1 MYVRW
6 IVCFWVVLLTLT
18 AVGWSADPNGS
29 DPYLPELTVTAPP
42 DADYTALPQRD
53 LLARPQTESPG
64 LETATSVVGRK
75 EIEEQHAF
83 SVVDALKYTP
93 GAWTETR
100 GRKVKQFFSVRGQ
113 RYPYPG
119 YLVDGAWFREFHEI
133 NYYLSAAN
141 FDRIEVMR
149 SSSAMLHGP
158 GGMTGVINLIPRSY
172 EQQETQVEGLYGT
185 YNTYRGY
192 VTHGT
197 PQGRLGYAVSAGTYH
212 TDGASNMNARENMNN
227 LYGRLEYRLSDDWTL
242 SWTNIGLIGDR
253 QFKLAQAPVTSN
265 LLTREEYMD
274 PMYSY
279 ITVAKLRHQSSDDQ
293 VTEILAN
300 YGGRRFDGYSSQS
313 PGVMRLE
320 EDYEYGTSVIHTRKL
335 TVNNTLRI
343 GALFNRWVSPTGKRF
358 YWGREAD
365 IRTYSGMIVDDHQF
379 GKLNTSLG
387 YRYTREHLQKFGGF
401 NVEGSAAGLSSVQID
416 DEWGDPLH
424 AVNWGSSYALTE
436 ELSLFGNL
444 SWAQLAAQP
453 GMLDTNLNRPG
464 NEDRYKVDLGAKRQI
479 PWGQIGLTTF
489 YVYQDNAALAT
500 STTVQDADG
509 TDHVLFTS
517 GDRRNYGVELDLKT
531 NRFDNGLQGFVNVT
545 VMQTLR
551 NSDGTWQEDEEVP
564 DALVGGGASYLA
576 DPFEVACFVRY
587 SSSYENSRFM
597 SGGATAPLGDYTEI
611 TGQLTYK
618 HDPSTDF
625 FVRIENMTNDEY
637 STVAGYP
644 HDGTLFY
651 VGAVKRFQ

>member
-1 MYVRW
+1 MLVRW
-6 IVCFWVVLLTLT
+6 IVCSWVLLLLLNTSI
-18 AVGWSADPNGS
+18 WSADPNTS
-29 DPYLPELTVTAPP
+29 DPFLPELTVTAPS
-42 DADYTALPQRD
+42 DADYTTLPQRD
-53 LLARPQTESPG
+53 LVMRPLTESPG

-158 GGMTGVINLIPRSY
+158 GGMTGMINLVPRTY

-185 YNTYRGY
+185 HNTYRGY

-197 PQGRLGYAVSAGTYH
+197 TQDRLGYAVSAGTYH
-212 TDGASNMNARENMNN
+212 TDGSSNMNAQENMNN
-227 LYGRLEYRLSDDWTL
+227 LYGRLQYRLSDDWSF

-253 QFKLAQAPVTSN
+253 ELKLALPPVSN
-265 LLTREEYMD
+265 ALLTLRESFD
-274 PMYSY
+274 PMHSY
-279 ITVAKLRHQSSDDQ
+279 ITVAKFRHQSSEDQ
-293 VTEILAN
+293 ATEILAN
-300 YGGRRFDGYSSQS
+300 YGGRRFDGFSSVR

-320 EDYEYGTSVIHTRKL
+320 EDYEYGTSVIHTRAL
-335 TVNNTLRI
+335 TENNTLRM
-343 GALFNRWVSPTGKRF
+343 GALINRWVSPTGKRF

-365 IRTYSGMIVDDHQF
+365 IRTYSGMIVDEHQF
-379 GKLNTSLG
+379 GQLNTSLG

-401 NVEGSAAGLSSVQID
+401 SVEGSAAGLTTAQID
-416 DEWGDPLH
+416 DEWGKPLH
-424 AVNWGSSYALTE
+424 AVNFGSSYALTQDV
-436 ELSLFGNL
+436 SLFGNL
-444 SWAQLAAQP
+444 SWAQLSAQP

-464 NEDRYKVDLGAKRQI
+464 NEDRYKADLGAKKQI
-479 PWGQIGLTTF
+479 HWAEIGVTAF
-489 YVYQDNAALAT
+489 YVYQDNAALA
-500 STTVQDADG
+500 SSAIVLDADG
-509 TDHVLFTS
+509 IDHVLFVA
-517 GDRRNYGVELDLKT
+517 GDRRNYGTELDIKT
-531 NRFDNGLQGFVNVT
+531 NRFDNGLQGFFNVT

-551 NSDGTWQEDEEVP
+551 NSGGAWQEDEEVP
-564 DALVGGGASYLA
+564 DVLVGGGASYLA
-576 DPFEVACFVRY
+576 DPFEIACFVRH
-587 SSSYENSRFM
+587 SSSYENNRFM
-597 SGGATAPLGDYTEI
+597 SGGATAPLGDYTEV
-611 TGQLTYK
+611 TGQVTYK
-618 HDPSTDF
+618 HDPSTDL
-625 FVRIENMTNDEY
+625 FVRVENMTNDEY

-644 HDGTLFY
+644 HDGMLFY
-651 VGAVKRFQ
+651 AGAVKRFK